1 MKKILVATDGSDAA
15 LKGARAAFELA
26 RPFGAQVTV
35 LAVVPPIVLPG
46 DAPWAPLDEIHQG
59 ELKRGERVVSE
70 TLAALGETA
79 LNVSTR
85 VMLGPVAET
94 ITEVAESGAFDL
106 VVLGSHG
113 KGTVKRVLL
122 GSVADR
128 VMHLCT
134 RPVLIVP

>member
-15 LKGARAAFELA
+15 LKGARAALELA
-26 RPFGAQVTV
+26 GPFGAELTV
-35 LAVVPPIVLPG
+35 LSVVPPIVLPG
-46 DAPWAPLDEIHQG
+46 DAPWAPMDEIHQS

-70 TLAALGETA
+70 TLAALGKTP
-79 LNVSTR
+79 LTVSMR

-94 ITEVAESGAFDL
+94 IAEVAESGAFDV

-113 KGTVKRVLL
+113 KGAVKRVLL